1 MTEREFKRAQ
11 RIAMYGSNIPK
22 SGQRAA
28 YAQAEATAAKRGAAI
43 DAGFTPPTAAA
54 TGDLLK
60 RRLELFKS
68 MQDMGREEA
77 AGLAE
82 EAAGLQISRSG
93 FRQAL
98 NQIPVAGTT
107 PAVTPPVTTPA
118 ANTPA
123 GTTIPPFIR
132 RPLPPTPTP
141 PEGRINGMP
150 ASQAIAAVGAPA
162 AVGEPA
168 QFGKEFAEGNIEK
181 LGLTGAIADYRRRV
195 AEEGKP
201 AEPGNMEQ
209 LRLRDTVG
217 PPKPTKSLVGPLQSY
232 LNQAISERESQKI
245 TAGLNA
251 SSLPNITGRGVEP
264 SSERGPVATGRSLVR
279 VQTAPNDDTA
289 MPSKYTVEERR
300 KAREDAAEAI
310 RKARTG
316 NPPTIG
322 YRLGRGVFDT
332 LGNSAMESYG
342 RGVKQAAGDAAIA
355 TELAVGGAAIQ
366 TGKKIK
372 RNARGFFAGLSGR

>member
-22 SGQRAA
+22 SGQREA

-68 MQDMGREEA
+68 MQDVGREEA

-98 NQIPVAGTT
+98 NRIPVAGTT
-107 PAVTPPVTTPA
+107 PPVTPPVTTPA

-132 RPLPPTPTP
+132 RPLPPTTTPTP

-150 ASQAIAAVGAPA
+150 A
-162 AVGEPA
+162 
-168 QFGKEFAEGNIEK
+168 QFGKGIASGNIEK

-209 LRLRDTVG
+209 LRLRDTAG
-217 PPKPTKSLVGPLQSY
+217 PPKPSVGPLQTY
-232 LNQAISERESQKI
+232 LNEFRANFSDDRLAAIKSAVPKVGGVSIPQYQNMSSQVLQDLAERGRQERELAKTPQA
-245 TAGLNA
+245 TAA
-251 SSLPNITGRGVEP
+251 PTAAPTAAR
-264 SSERGPVATGRSLVR
+264 RHGPT
-279 VQTAPNDDTA
+279 
-289 MPSKYTVEERR
+289 
-300 KAREDAAEAI
+300 
-310 RKARTG
+310 
-316 NPPTIG
+316 
-322 YRLGRGVFDT
+322 
-332 LGNSAMESYG
+332 SA
-342 RGVKQAAGDAAIA
+342 
-355 TELAVGGAAIQ
+355 
-366 TGKKIK
+366 
-372 RNARGFFAGLSGR
+372 